1 MAKDQVIGILSFY
14 SRDKRRYSDE
24 EINFLRGL
32 AGHAAVAIYNSQLYE
47 QTCRQA
53 VALEKANQVKEDFL
67 SVMSHEL
74 RTPLNVISGYTK
86 LVQDGVMG
94 EINPEQK
101 RALDKVIHHA
111 EELLF
116 MVNSIMNATKIEA
129 GALTVD
135 REEFLLGDL
144 LEELRGLYD
153 YPLGKEILLAWDFPS
168 DLPLLFTDRDKLKHV
183 MQNLIN
189 NAIKFTDQGS
199 ITITARHYTDRAQ
212 VELTVMD
219 TGIGISADALP
230 RIFDRFR
237 QGDSSQTRGFGGVGL
252 GLHIVKTFSE
262 ILGGSV
268 RVASQPGQGSV
279 FTITLPSVEP
289 VRASSLPFEN

>member
-1 MAKDQVIGILSFY
+1 
-14 SRDKRRYSDE
+14 
-24 EINFLRGL
+24 
-32 AGHAAVAIYNSQLYE
+32 
-47 QTCRQA
+47 
-53 VALEKANQVKEDFL
+53 
-67 SVMSHEL
+67 
-74 RTPLNVISGYTK
+74 
-86 LVQDGVMG
+86 
-94 EINPEQK
+94 
-101 RALDKVIHHA
+101 VIHHA

-279 FTITLPSVEP
+279 FTITLPSVDP